1 MKTYNDKKFIPLKIA
16 RKYLLNDFRAIK
28 KISKYIIDYDDF
40 PIMIN
45 GNKNINDE
53 IKIECFADVPDSFV
67 PKLLS
72 EISVEENESFLVEMI
87 YEEDDDSGVFPLDVD
102 HELPESFI
110 FSGEITESNV
120 YVVRKE
126 VINISKRWHLYVEKS
141 ALDTPVP
148 DEAQEDINEVEHTSA
163 KRTTDDSQDEYEEN
177 EKEDGRKSRHLKNK
191 VELLEGA
198 FLGAILYRDEFF
210 DSNKKLTAKQIVI
223 ILNDH
228 SATLWPGRKND
239 PDNSMP
245 IRNAAERHIS
255 SLLNKIE
262 GHNPKQPSNLR
273 K

>member
-1 MKTYNDKKFIPLKIA
+1 MKYLPLKIA
-16 RKYLLNDFRAIK
+16 RKYFLNDFRAIK
-28 KISKYIIDYDDF
+28 KISKFIVDYDNF
-40 PIMIN
+40 PTAIN
-45 GNKNINDE
+45 GNQNKNDE
-53 IKIECFADVPDSFV
+53 IKIECFADVTDSFV

-72 EISVEENESFLVEMI
+72 EISVEKNESFLVEMI
-87 YEEDDDSGVFPLDVD
+87 YENNDYDGVFPLDVD
-102 HELPESFI
+102 HELPESFV
-110 FSGEITESNV
+110 FSGEITESEI
-120 YVVRKE
+120 YVLKKE
-126 VINISKRWHLYVEKS
+126 VINIRRRWNLYHDKS

-163 KRTTDDSQDEYEEN
+163 KRTTDDSQDEDEEN